1 MKLKTNKISRK
12 GTRAKIK
19 KLKIKRIR
27 TEVEIPKKKS
37 SCNFLGER
45 EERRG
50 KKNTDQQQVGPSP
63 ATRATPLEKEHDDTS
78 NNTVEGY
85 F

>member
-45 EERRG
+45 EERRA
-50 KKNTDQQQVGPSP
+50 KKNTHQQQVGPSP
-63 ATRATPLEKEHDDTS
+63 VTRATPPEKEHDGTS

>member
-27 TEVEIPKKKS
+27 TEVEIPKK
-37 SCNFLGER
+37 NQAVIF
-45 EERRG
+45 
-50 KKNTDQQQVGPSP
+50 
-63 ATRATPLEKEHDDTS
+63 
-78 NNTVEGY
+78 
-85 F
+85 

>member
-12 GTRAKIK
+12 GTREKIK

-50 KKNTDQQQVGPSP
+50 KKI
-63 ATRATPLEKEHDDTS
+63 LI
-78 NNTVEGY
+78 NNKSDHHQLHALLH
-85 F
+85 